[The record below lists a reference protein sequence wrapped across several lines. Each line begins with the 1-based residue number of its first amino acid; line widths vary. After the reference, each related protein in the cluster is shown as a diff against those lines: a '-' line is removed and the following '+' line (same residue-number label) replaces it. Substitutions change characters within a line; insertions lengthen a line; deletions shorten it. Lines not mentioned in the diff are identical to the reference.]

1 MRDLILSIL
10 LIAITYIG
18 SAGFAIVL
26 FRIFFPLKV
35 KAAKEN
41 KLTFTYSRNK
51 TTHFST
57 NNKVHLL
64 SVSGRKDW
72 VKVRS

>member
-1 MRDLILSIL
+1 MRDLILSIP
-10 LIAITYIG
+10 LIAVTYVG

-26 FRIFFPLKV
+26 FRMFFPLKV
-35 KAAKEN
+35 KTAEKN

-51 TTHFST
+51 TTHSSS

-64 SVSGRKDW
+64 SVSGRRDW

>member
-10 LIAITYIG
+10 LIAVTYVG
-18 SAGFAIVL
+18 SVGFAIVL

-35 KAAKEN
+35 KASEEN
-41 KLTFTYSRNK
+41 KLTFTYLRNR
-51 TTHFST
+51 TTHSS

-64 SVSGRKDW
+64 SVSGRRDW